1 MRKGLGGAYP
11 SPPAHREQSDPPTRT
26 TVTTHTL
33 DSLQPGPV
41 AISRHNILY
50 AVHTGPQD
58 VGGAVLGVVPCT
70 LIRVV
75 LQAGTVP
82 PRIRGPVVLVKPD
95 VRCHGI
101 QGVGCGL
108 YHVARVFRMAYMCIL

>member
-1 MRKGLGGAYP
+1 M
-11 SPPAHREQSDPPTRT
+11 
-26 TVTTHTL
+26 
-33 DSLQPGPV
+33 
-41 AISRHNILY
+41 
-50 AVHTGPQD
+50 
-58 VGGAVLGVVPCT
+58 GGAVLGVVPCT

-82 PRIRGPVVLVKPD
+82 PRIRGPVVLV
-95 VRCHGI
+95 VLVVCGAGI